1 MATSLRRL
9 KGSSS
14 THLLSVRPAPKF
26 SPSEKTYSRRLH
38 PKKSRQQITQ
48 EENQLG
54 QYIPIHY
61 HYNMLQDHVR
71 VNMFKSA
78 IEANVRPGMHVVEL
92 GGGTGILSSFA
103 ARCGARVTCVERNPE
118 LVHCAKRLL
127 KLNGLD
133 DHVEVIA
140 SDARE
145 YIPSQPV
152 DAVVCEML
160 HVGLLREKQLQV
172 IGAFKRNYLNAIGGP
187 LPRFFPEASVMAF
200 QAVEH
205 PFEFA
210 GYHAPVPLFQ
220 APNAESLQT
229 KQLSQLEKYGTVIYD
244 QHFSHRFQYKETI
257 EISETGSLNALRF
270 ITQNLIAIDQEGGL
284 PFEWPNQ
291 FLVLPLDKP
300 FDVQQRDR
308 IQIRFRYEAGASLN
322 SLSQSLRI
330 SHAVGVDTR

>member
-187 LPRFFPEASVMAF
+187 LPRFFPEASVLAF
-200 QAVEH
+200 QAVEQ

-210 GYHAPVPLFQ
+210 GYQAPVPLFQ

-229 KQLSQLEKYGTVIYD
+229 KQLSQLERYGTVIYD

-300 FDVQQRDR
+300 FDVQQGDR

>member
-1 MATSLRRL
+1 
-9 KGSSS
+9 
-14 THLLSVRPAPKF
+14 
-26 SPSEKTYSRRLH
+26 
-38 PKKSRQQITQ
+38 
-48 EENQLG
+48 
-54 QYIPIHY
+54 
-61 HYNMLQDHVR
+61 
-71 VNMFKSA
+71 MFKSA

-103 ARCGARVTCVERNPE
+103 ARCGAQVTCVERNPE

-133 DHVEVIA
+133 NHVEVIA

-172 IGAFKRNYLNAIGGP
+172 IGAFKRNYLNTIGGP
-187 LPRFFPEASVMAF
+187 LPRFFPEASVLAF
-200 QAVEH
+200 QAVQQ

-210 GYHAPVPLFQ
+210 GYQAPVPLFQ

-229 KQLSQLEKYGTVIYD
+229 KELSQLEKYGTVIYD
-244 QHFSHRFQYKETI
+244 QHFSHRFQCNVTI

-300 FDVQQRDR
+300 FDVQQGDR

-322 SLSQSLRI
+322 SLAQSLRV